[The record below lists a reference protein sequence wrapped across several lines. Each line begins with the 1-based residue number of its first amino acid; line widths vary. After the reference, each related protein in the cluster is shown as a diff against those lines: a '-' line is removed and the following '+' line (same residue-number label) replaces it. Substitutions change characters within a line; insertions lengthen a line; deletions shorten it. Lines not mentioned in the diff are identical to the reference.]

1 MAMGPMPGGGGDDE
15 EASPVSEINVTPL
28 VDVMLVLLVI
38 FMVAAPMLSTGV
50 AVNLPRTAAAPLSP
64 PKPPLE
70 LSIDAQ
76 GGIFIARE
84 AVEEAA
90 LPERLAAIHT
100 EDPERAVHLRA
111 DRALEYGTV
120 LRVMALVT
128 RAGITRVALVSTPGA
143 PPPAAGSPAPAAPAA
158 AAPSVPAAP
167 APAPSAT
174 P

>member
-1 MAMGPMPGGGGDDE
+1 MGSMSGGGGDDE
-15 EASPVSEINVTPL
+15 EGGTPVSEINVTPL

-38 FMVAAPMLSTGV
+38 FMVAAPMLTTGV
-50 AVNLPRTAAAPLSP
+50 QVNLPRTAAAALSP

-70 LSIDAQ
+70 ISIDPQ
-76 GGIFIARE
+76 GGIFIARDQ
-84 AVEEAA
+84 VEEAA

-128 RAGITRVALVSTPGA
+128 RAGITRVALVSTPAPAGGA
-143 PPPAAGSPAPAAPAA
+143 PAVPVAAPAQ
-158 AAPSVPAAP
+158 APADAPPAAAP
-167 APAPSAT
+167 APATSAA

>member
-1 MAMGPMPGGGGDDE
+1 MAMGSMPGGGDDE

-38 FMVAAPMLSTGV
+38 FMVAAPMLTTGV
-50 AVNLPRTAAAPLSP
+50 AVNLPRTTAAPISP

-76 GGIFIARE
+76 GGIFIARD

-90 LPERLAAIHT
+90 LPERLAAVHA

-158 AAPSVPAAP
+158 AAPSAPAAP
-167 APAPSAT
+167 TPAPSAA

>member
-15 EASPVSEINVTPL
+15 DAAPVSEINVTPL

-84 AVEEAA
+84 PVEEAA
-90 LPERLAAIHT
+90 LPERLAAVRA

-143 PPPAAGSPAPAAPAA
+143 PPPAADSPAPAAPAA
-158 AAPSVPAAP
+158 AAPSVPAAT
-167 APAPSAT
+167 APAPGAT